1 MDINK
6 AIEHFEW
13 KLKNVWKP
21 SQKDIDAYNAI
32 LEYKDITET
41 YNMSQNES
49 LAKLWINTFIM
60 LSLHSKNNSK
70 DSIRQIDEM
79 LSKSVYE
86 WVKILN
92 KEIPHI
98 KLNLLNKNDYV
109 YNVTKRLE
117 QDKEMVEN
125 EPDKLNDALEP
136 VKIED
141 TIKFLETQI
150 TRVINKFEK

>member
-6 AIEHFEW
+6 ALEHFAW
-13 KLKNVWKP
+13 KFENHWKAT
-21 SQKDIDAYNAI
+21 QKDLDAFNAI
-32 LEYKDITET
+32 IDYKDLNET
-41 YNMSQNES
+41 TNMNSNES

-86 WVKILN
+86 WCEILN
-92 KEIPHI
+92 KDIPHI
-98 KLNLLNKNDYV
+98 KLNLLNKNDYI
-109 YNVTKRLE
+109 YNATKRLE
-117 QDKEMVEN
+117 QDKQMIKEN
-125 EPDKLNDALEP
+125 PEAIINALEP

-141 TIKFLETQI
+141 TIKFVETQI
-150 TRVINKFEK
+150 TSIINKFEK